1 VGVRRVPGGR
11 GRGEDSPCLWP
22 RRLCCVHRPTPRRIG
37 VAHGVL
43 IGHRRLRVPEF
54 REKTRDP
61 HKTDMYRLADG
72 SIKPSASSYYILSGW
87 LVPRPYTIADFLSL
101 HITGYQA
108 RRCSSCTKTAG
119 QARWCSSCS
128 DYWSG
133 Q

>member
-1 VGVRRVPGGR
+1 VDVDAGKTVPVCGLDGCAVFIGR
-11 GRGEDSPCLWP
+11 HRAVLVSPTVFSSVIADFVYP
-22 RRLCCVHRPTPRRIG
+22 SFQFH
-37 VAHGVL
+37 
-43 IGHRRLRVPEF
+43 
-54 REKTRDP
+54 EKTRDP

-128 DYWSG
+128 DY
-133 Q
+133 